1 MAELESLLTVGEIAR
16 RLDCEVH
23 RIEYIIRSRHIAPVC
38 WAGHARVFS
47 DADLDRIASE
57 LSRIERG
64 RGEST
69 QPDVEEHPI
78 HG

>member
-1 MAELESLLTVGEIAR
+1 MAELNSLLTVGEIAR
-16 RLDCEVH
+16 RLDREVH
-23 RIEYIIRSRHIAPVC
+23 RIEYIIRSRGIAPVC

-57 LSRIERG
+57 LNRIERE

-69 QPDVEEHPI
+69 QPDIKEHTI